1 MEHRRSPTISDV
13 ARVAQVS
20 TGTVSR
26 VLNGRP
32 GVHPETRER
41 VLEVVQRLAYTPMQA
56 ARELTGHTETV
67 GILLAPEVR
76 HYIPYYLL
84 FFEHL
89 AEAVWREGMRLEE
102 IPTDPVGLPLKA
114 ARAYVLMGAHD
125 HDPRLERLAAQ
136 GIPFALIG
144 VYPGTFCVAPDDL
157 AGGYMATRHL
167 LELGHRDILHLT
179 GQPQH
184 QAGRERLAGYR
195 NALSAYGVG
204 YREELVLDGDF
215 STLTAYRRL
224 RRAWEGGLRFSA
236 VFAASDEM
244 AVGALAA
251 LEDVGVSVPLEVSV
265 VGYDDLPEIGSMLT
279 TVRQDIAE
287 IARTAVGLLKE
298 GMAGAQPRG
307 VRVPVQLVVRG
318 SSSRYQPDA
327 LGP

>member
-1 MEHRRSPTISDV
+1 MDSRRSPTINDV

-26 VLNGRP
+26 VLNGRS
-32 GVHPETRER
+32 GVHPQTRER
-41 VLEVVQRLAYTPMQA
+41 VLEVVRRLAYTPMQA

-76 HYIPYYLL
+76 RYIPYYLL
-84 FFEHL
+84 FFERL
-89 AEAVWREGMRLEE
+89 AEALWREGMRLEE
-102 IPTDPVGLPLKA
+102 TPTDPVGLPLKA

-125 HDPRLERLAAQ
+125 HDPRLESLAAQ

-144 VYPGTFCVAPDDL
+144 VYPGSFCVAPDDL
-157 AGGYMATRHL
+157 AGGYAATRHL
-167 LELGHRDILHLT
+167 LELGHREILHLT

-184 QAGRERLAGYR
+184 QAGRERLAGYQK
-195 NALSAYGVG
+195 ALAAYGLP
-204 YREELVLDGDF
+204 YREDFVLDGDF

-224 RRAWEGGLRFSA
+224 RRIWEQGLRFSA

-251 LEDVGVSVPLEVSV
+251 LEDVGVGVPLEVSV
-265 VGYDDLPEIGSMLT
+265 VGYDDLPEIGSALT

-287 IARTAVGLLKE
+287 IARTAVRLLKE
-298 GMAGAQPRG
+298 AMSGAQPHG
-307 VRVPVQLVVRG
+307 VRIPVQLVVRG
-318 SSSRYQPDA
+318 SSSLYQPRA